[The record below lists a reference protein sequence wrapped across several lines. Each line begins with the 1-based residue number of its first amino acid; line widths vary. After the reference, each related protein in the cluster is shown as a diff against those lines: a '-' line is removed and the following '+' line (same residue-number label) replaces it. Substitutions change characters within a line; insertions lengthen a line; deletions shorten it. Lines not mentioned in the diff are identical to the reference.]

1 MKKPIFILL
10 LTALLLALLLIG
22 CGQKTK
28 GGDTPPTA
36 IPADNS
42 AGTGSNQPAD
52 DPAKDDEPTPPQDTQ
67 ADNPENTPESPES
80 NGKTVENETLND
92 ETGTLLDS
100 ILEQLDS
107 LDKLYSDLEADN
119 LSDSDLT
126 D

>member
-10 LTALLLALLLIG
+10 LTALLLTLLLIG
-22 CGQKTK
+22 CGQKTQD
-28 GGDTPPTA
+28 GDTPPTA

-42 AGTGSNQPAD
+42 AGTGSNQPTD
-52 DPAKDDEPTPPQDTQ
+52 DPSKDDEPTPPLDTQ
-67 ADNPENTPESPES
+67 TGNPENTLESPDES
-80 NGKTVENETLND
+80 GKTVEDETSND
-92 ETGTLLDS
+92 ETGDLLDS